1 MLSLALPLAAALLRV
16 PAPPAPTVDETLAR
30 AQTHLAAGELEYAAI
45 AFARAAGDLATAD
58 PTARWGLA
66 RTLHRLGFLASARA
80 LFLDIA
86 NASRADPYRRK
97 ALPWLASLARE
108 LEPDD
113 EVLAAIATYGPADL
127 EDAEFEAVRDE
138 LYFMLGRAQYERGDL
153 EQAIASFSQVDRE
166 AGDYTRAQYLGGV
179 AQTRLWHGADAV
191 ASFKNVLRAQ
201 ADLRADLGPKQLRRA
216 ARFAARRDR
225 LQRRRRGD
233 KALARLHDRMQRKG
247 LAFADLD
254 AIEATQRHDEM
265 ASLAMAYVFY
275 QSGQLELA
283 AKYFDRVPQ
292 ESPYWL
298 DAIFGKAWTEFLA
311 AYSDPD
317 DENGHY
323 QRALGHIHT
332 LRAPFFPY
340 RLYPETPLLEA
351 VIFYFNCQYG
361 MAALALDEFDR
372 RYAVVGRSLRRLLA
386 EHREDFAL
394 YELDRALQDGKA
406 PLPEELVRV
415 LEGLLDNKLLDRRRA
430 LVARLEDERALLTR
444 MPAPFR
450 EGPLGERV
458 EEDIDLAV
466 SVAREAAGAA
476 VRRRLQGAVREIQR
490 FERNAIK
497 IRYELEPKLVVAR
510 GEEKRKQRPR
520 VGGDDERYRYNG
532 EYWQDELGQYNY
544 EITNVC
550 PDR

>member
-1 MLSLALPLAAALLRV
+1 MLSLALPLVAVLLRV
-16 PAPPAPTVDETLAR
+16 PAPPASTVDATLAR
-30 AQTHLAAGELEYAAI
+30 AQTHYAGGELEYAAI
-45 AFARAAGDLATAD
+45 AFARAAGDLTTAD
-58 PTARWGLA
+58 PAARWGLA
-66 RTLHRLGFLASARA
+66 RSLYRLGFLASARA
-80 LFLDIA
+80 LFLQIA
-86 NASRADPYRRK
+86 DASRGDPYRRK
-97 ALPWLASLARE
+97 ALPWLASLARK

-127 EDAEFEAVRDE
+127 EDAEFEEVRDE

-153 EQAIASFSQVDRE
+153 EQAIASFSQVDRD
-166 AGDYTRAQYLGGV
+166 AVDYTRAQYLGGV
-179 AQTRLWHGADAV
+179 AQTRLWHGSGAV

-201 ADLRADLGPKQLRRA
+201 ADLRAELGPKQLRRA

-225 LQRRRRGD
+225 LQRADRD
-233 KALARLHDRMQRKG
+233 KALARMHARMRRKG
-247 LAFADLD
+247 LDFTMLD
-254 AIEATQRHDEM
+254 ELEATQRHDEM

-275 QSGQLELA
+275 QAGQLELA
-283 AKYFDRVPQ
+283 AKYFERVPQ

-298 DAIFGKAWTEFLA
+298 DAIFGKAWAEFLA
-311 AYSDPD
+311 AYRDPD
-317 DENGHY
+317 DENRHY

-351 VIFYFNCQYG
+351 VIFYFNCQYR

-372 RYAVVGRSLRRLLA
+372 RYAIVGRSLRKLLV

-394 YELDRALQDGKA
+394 YELDRAVQDGKA
-406 PLPEELVRV
+406 RLPEELVRV
-415 LEGLLDNKLLDRRRA
+415 LEGLLDNKLLDQRRA
-430 LVARLEDERALLTR
+430 LVARLEGERALLLR
-444 MPAPFR
+444 MPGPFR

-497 IRYELEPKLVVAR
+497 IRYELEPKLIAAR

-520 VGGDDERYRYNG
+520 VGADDERYSYNG

-544 EITNVC
+544 EISNVC